1 MLNDG
6 SRDGSFLLGMS
17 YEDVSDITGVEE
29 QDKSFDSIMYRTSEP
44 FNGIYYGF
52 VFNPETGKLVMII
65 ESLEQDVFAEIIN
78 YVDFFTHLK

>member
-1 MLNDG
+1 
-6 SRDGSFLLGMS
+6 
-17 YEDVSDITGVEE
+17 
-29 QDKSFDSIMYRTSEP
+29 MYRTSEP